1 MAVFVAPILE
11 EIVIMNN
18 LTKYLNCSN
27 IYAER

>member
-18 LTKYLNCSN
+18 LTKYLNWSN